1 MRTQRLKTSEGVI
14 LRGPLNV
21 YEFYIQEPH
30 LVATVSREKSL
41 PASGRERGKVTIVKY
56 SQSIMFFL
64 QRRGLSLRVTI
75 LL

>member
-56 SQSIMFFL
+56 SQSILFFL